1 MKEDRNDKK
10 SPRRPDFSGRLFCVL
25 NRKEVMENQEED
37 LKEKMMRRAL
47 ALAKRG
53 EGRTSPNPMVGCVV
67 VKDGRIISEGFHEH
81 LGGFHA
87 ERNALLHCE
96 EDPAGADLYV
106 TLEPCCHTGRT
117 PPCTDIIIEK
127 KIARVFVGAMDVNPV
142 VAGKGVRLLR
152 EAGIVVETGILEKEC
167 CALNEVFEH
176 YMTAHLPFVD
186 AKYAMTADG
195 KIATASGDAR
205 WVSSDASLK
214 AVHRLRKH
222 YKGIMCGI
230 GTVLQDDPMLNCRIE
245 SGVDPIRLICDTHLR
260 IPLDSKLVQTA
271 EEIPTWVLAGP
282 DIEIQKRQ
290 ALEAQGV
297 EVLSCAL
304 NASGRIDLRQAMQKL
319 AEREVDGIL
328 LEGGGTLM
336 ADAFAS
342 RLVNKAHVFV
352 APKIVGGEKAK
363 SPIGGQGVDKMSQAI
378 QFGQVSYKQYGPD
391 ICMTGYPVYE
401 N

>member
-1 MKEDRNDKK
+1 MDT
-10 SPRRPDFSGRLFCVL
+10 
-25 NRKEVMENQEED
+25 QEEAFQ
-37 LKEKMMRRAL
+37 EKMMRRAL

-67 VKDGRIISEGFHEH
+67 VKDGRIISGGFHEH
-81 LGGFHA
+81 IGGFHA
-87 ERNALLHCE
+87 ERNALLHCT

-127 KIARVFVGAMDVNPV
+127 QIARVFVGAMDVNPIV
-142 VAGKGVRLLR
+142 SGKGVRLLR
-152 EAGIVVETGILEKEC
+152 EAGIEVKTGLLEAEC
-167 CALNEVFEH
+167 HALNEVFEH

-195 KIATASGDAR
+195 KIATATGDAK
-205 WVSSDASLK
+205 WISSDASLK
-214 AVHRLRKH
+214 EVHRLRKH

-260 IPLDSKLVQTA
+260 IPMHSKLVQTA
-271 EEIPTWVLAGP
+271 SDIPTWVLAGP
-282 DIEIQKRQ
+282 DIDPQKQ
-290 ALEAQGV
+290 QTLEEQGV
-297 EVLSCAL
+297 EVLSCGL
-304 NASGRIDLRQAMQKL
+304 NADGHVGLNQAMKML

-336 ADAFAS
+336 ADAFAAH
-342 RLVNKAHVFV
+342 LVSKVHVFI
-352 APKIVGGEKAK
+352 APKIVGGENAK
-363 SPIGGQGVDKMSQAI
+363 SPVGGQGVKKMSQAI
-378 QFGQVSYKQYGPD
+378 QFERAAYRQYGPD
-391 ICMTGYPVYE
+391 ICMMGYPVYGK
-401 N
+401 

>member
-1 MKEDRNDKK
+1 
-10 SPRRPDFSGRLFCVL
+10 
-25 NRKEVMENQEED
+25 MESQTEAF
-37 LKEKMMRRAL
+37 KEKMMQRAL
-47 ALAKRG
+47 DLAKRG

-87 ERNALLHCE
+87 ERNALTHCP

-127 KIARVFVGAMDVNPV
+127 KIARVFVGAMDVNPI

-152 EAGIVVETGILEKEC
+152 EAGIEVETGILEAEC
-167 CALNEVFEH
+167 HALNEVFEH
-176 YMTAHLPFVD
+176 YMTEHLPFVD

-195 KIATASGDAR
+195 KIATAAGDAR
-205 WVSSDASLK
+205 WVSSEVSLK
-214 AVHRLRKH
+214 EVHRLRKH

-245 SGVDPIRLICDTHLR
+245 SGVDPIRLVCDTHLR
-260 IPLDSKLVQTA
+260 IPMDSKLVQTA
-271 EEIPTWVLAGP
+271 KEIPTWVLAGP
-282 DIEIQKRQ
+282 DIELQKKK
-290 ALEAQGV
+290 ALEERGV
-297 EVLSCAL
+297 EVLSCGL
-304 NASGRIDLRQAMQKL
+304 NAEGHVDLSQAMQKL

-336 ADAFAS
+336 ADAFAAH
-342 RLVNKAHVFV
+342 LVNKVHVFV
-352 APKIVGGEKAK
+352 APKIVGGEGAK
-363 SPIGGQGVDKMSQAI
+363 SPVGGKGIEKMNQAI
-378 QFGQVSYKQYGPD
+378 QLGQVAYKQYGPD
-391 ICMTGYPVYE
+391 ICLTGCPVYE
-401 N
+401 K